1 MNLQITNEAARW
13 YKQEL
18 NLTEGDHIRFF
29 VRYGGCSTVQ
39 SGFSLGISAEEPV
52 DIGAKSDIEGIT
64 FYIEEK
70 DLWYLDDHD
79 LLIEYQ
85 SDYDEPVFQYMQ
97 KG

>member
-39 SGFSLGISAEEPV
+39 SGFSLGISSEEPV
-52 DIGAKSDIEGIT
+52 DIGAKSYIEGIT

-85 SDYDEPVFQYMQ
+85 SDYDEPVFQYIQ